1 MYTTILFDLDG
12 TITDPYMGITNS
24 IMYALG
30 EMGREIPPR
39 EELKSFIGPP
49 LYDEFRRKFGMTHDE
64 ATEAVR
70 LYRVY
75 YPEKGLYENRLI
87 DGTEQ
92 LLAALKMRQR
102 KICLATCKPEPYARE
117 ILRHFGIDG
126 YFDVVGAAALDGSI
140 STKAQ
145 VLRQVMSKTGAA
157 PEACLLIGDRMH
169 DIMGAHEVGMK
180 CAAVRVGFGSDEEF
194 EEYGADY
201 VIDTLIDVLKIV

>member
-1 MYTTILFDLDG
+1 MFTTVLFDLDG
-12 TITDPYMGITNS
+12 TLTNPYMGITNS

-30 EMGREIPPR
+30 EMGRDIPPR

-49 LYDEFRRKFGMTHDE
+49 LYDEFRRKFDMSHEE

-75 YPEKGLYENRLI
+75 YPEKGLYENELI

-126 YFDVVGAAALDGSI
+126 YFDIIGAAALDGSV

-145 VLRQVMSKTGAA
+145 VLRQVMLKTGS
-157 PEACLLIGDRMH
+157 ACEECVLIGDRMH
-169 DIMGAHEVGMK
+169 DIIGAHEVGMK
-180 CAAVRVGFGSDEEF
+180 CAAVRVGFGTDEEF
-194 EEYGADY
+194 NEYGADY
-201 VIDTLIDVLKIV
+201 IIDTLTDVLKIV

>member
-1 MYTTILFDLDG
+1 MYTTVLFDLDG

-24 IMYALG
+24 IMYALK
-30 EMGREIPPR
+30 EMGREVPPR

-49 LYDEFRRKFGMTHDE
+49 LYDEFRRKFDMSHGE

-75 YPEKGLYENRLI
+75 YPEKGLYENELI

-102 KICLATCKPEPYARE
+102 RICLATCKPEPYARE

-126 YFDVVGAAALDGSI
+126 YFDLVGAAALDGSI

-145 VLRQVMSKTGAA
+145 VLRQVLSKTGAA
-157 PEACLLIGDRMH
+157 PEECVLIGDRMH
-169 DIMGAHEVGMK
+169 DIVGAHEVGMK

-201 VIDTLIDVLKIV
+201 ILDTLIDVLKIV